1 MDERKQG
8 TDKAREA
15 QEPQTGAGTE
25 RNKEE
30 VGHPVELDRKPQSEG
45 GNVAPPPA
53 K

>member
-1 MDERKQG
+1 MDERKQSSE
-8 TDKAREA
+8 KAREA

-30 VGHPVELDRKPQSEG
+30 VGRPVELEKKPPADG